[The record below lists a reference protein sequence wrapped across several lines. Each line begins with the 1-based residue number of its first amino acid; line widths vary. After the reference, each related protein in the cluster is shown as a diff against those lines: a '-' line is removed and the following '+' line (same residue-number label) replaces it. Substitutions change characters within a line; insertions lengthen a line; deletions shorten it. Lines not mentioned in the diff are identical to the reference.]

1 MFKNIEKIDVFWDF
15 VFTDIPCAAHV
26 PPRCKGRKKCQ
37 CKCTAGLPAAISA
50 SSSKIVAKTAQELS
64 KSQPGGTQDLPKSSP
79 EACMRAQ
86 MRPRAPKKHP
96 RGAQEAAR
104 RRPREAKSSPR
115 ASKLRP
121 RQAQETSKSLQK
133 RAWGAPKQFCGAFGV
148 GSSIRK
154 AFGAIFRRLLRRS
167 CCWRN
172 MFRPNKT
179 VVLLHYQHL
188 DSASAQARKNMEKT
202 WFWRLQNLENRAQSA

>member
-1 MFKNIEKIDVFWDF
+1 
-15 VFTDIPCAAHV
+15 
-26 PPRCKGRKKCQ
+26 
-37 CKCTAGLPAAISA
+37 
-50 SSSKIVAKTAQELS
+50 
-64 KSQPGGTQDLPKSSP
+64 
-79 EACMRAQ
+79 

-96 RGAQEAAR
+96 RGVQEAAR

-167 CCWRN
+167 CCWRSV
-172 MFRPNKT
+172 FRPNKI

-188 DSASAQARKNMEKT
+188 DSASAQARKNVEKHGFGGSKT
-202 WFWRLQNLENRAQSA
+202 SKIEPRALKNRCWSVQKREKNSRQGQQEQ